1 MAVGWLQ
8 MIPVQSAPAPR
19 HETTTYPADK
29 AYASVLLSQPS
40 NSPVPEIAPE
50 QFQPLRDGLIEVA
63 IAWEIMDKRE
73 AAYNF
78 RHHGW
83 GMDLDAMRHR
93 YEEVKNAPRIADAH
107 RFPDRAHIVKLI
119 GLNRTIR
126 RVIEERKELE
136 IDRQHWFDL
145 ALRDLDICYRVY
157 TSVSELTCEFYY
169 VYTRRQ
175 AMLHLISLIGREAYD
190 NMDLGP
196 PVPDWILYDLYH

>member
-93 YEEVKNAPRIADAH
+93 YEEVKNAPRIA
-107 RFPDRAHIVKLI
+107 
-119 GLNRTIR
+119 
-126 RVIEERKELE
+126 EELE